1 MTHSLHHRR
10 RLTMHLFLGGM
21 FRRILTAC
29 FERMFSEAN
38 SRRTRSVRS
47 NFTKLGTTED
57 DEDEVYYDACSW
69 SMDECHQ
76 TSQELICDKRRK
88 ISWGTVQVRTFPN
101 IVGDNPEA
109 KGAGP
114 PVRNHYDFRKVMKIG
129 YKENSLANL
138 CNT

>member
-1 MTHSLHHRR
+1 
-10 RLTMHLFLGGM
+10 MHLFLGGM

-29 FERMFSEAN
+29 FQRMFADNKAN
-38 SRRTRSVRS
+38 SRKTRSFRS
-47 NFTKLGTTED
+47 NFSKLSATDD

-69 SMDECHQ
+69 SMNECRQ
-76 TSQELICDKRRK
+76 TWQDLICDKRRK

-114 PVRNHYDFRKVMKIG
+114 PVRKHYDIREVKKIG
-129 YKENSLANL
+129 FKEISVANL